1 MMRDELDGFSAS
13 RIAGSRQDEVSESS
27 SPAPAEPMA
36 DVVELP
42 RRRDE
47 RRAQGS

>member
-1 MMRDELDGFSAS
+1 MKDG
-13 RIAGSRQDEVSESS
+13 DEVPETT
-27 SPAPAEPMA
+27 PPDEPMA